1 MDLYTAR
8 TYTKNKLGSKA
19 KSPSAVAKFWKEELG
34 EDLKVSVVGKFVVF
48 SEYIVTDYAPSQLLP
63 QDFKWLYSCGN
74 ASAYYPVGYKPTLDD
89 FKALEKSSKGAMF
102 VSGNCVVLRYP
113 NMASVNPAY
122 KINVV
127 EWDKIATYPDG
138 EWIRHVFCARG
149 VTPKPEAKIA
159 GKCGLLTSDYFKKV
173 QSYYGNDFRVGDNN
187 YKYLGKP
194 WSDQAMKDLES
205 IGFERSG
212 KVITYKD
219 ASRASYVRGTGAVS
233 EHMVVLDYY
242 KDKYDLVVAF
252 NEFKDLFE
260 YLGAEY
266 ANQNICFVLDPKLR
280 FSIGGKTWSVHS
292 IDGALHM
299 IYTPSG
305 RIFSN
310 DSALKM
316 IATAQPAVT
325 KLPSIC
331 DGHLE
336 LDNNIIYCSD
346 AIEYLQGFKPSPGFK
361 ATRYAYGNIAT
372 AKGNLDYYELTDHR
386 IDDVCAK
393 VGPNVFVFDCKVMSK
408 SYATILTE
416 GTTGSILIPGGRKFT
431 DKDIEILY
439 SEGLCATPQGGLFI
453 PAGRTTVYDNGFEV
467 KFSDGARLISVSG
480 RRKSTDWEDLNT
492 MTPLSNYGK
501 LTKVAFYIDA
511 NKVARNAFA
520 KTLRFTSTGFV
531 APGQSVQPDKKK
543 QSTIQQPALP
553 SIKVGKWEASISDT
567 KDTTSVAKPS
577 GKYLNVTDT
586 QWNSQKLRA
595 VLKLLVSNGLAN
607 VEGSGWSYV
616 DSEFKEVIPFSEYYQ
631 VVGDVRYG
639 LTPKDWATDRRVLS
653 RLGLPDFKIV
663 GSLGCTY
670 HIPSPPVKYFPPPPR
685 VLNSSFASAD
695 LSSRRYRDP
704 IGRYFNKAFD
714 NQCYVTGGPT
724 EMKIM
729 LDEKVW
735 WDALW
740 DDMAKQNSGFI
751 VDKATKTITLR

>member
-8 TYTKNKLGSKA
+8 IYTKNKLGSKA
-19 KSPSAVAKFWKEELG
+19 KSPSAVAKFWKVELG
-34 EDLKVSVVGKFVVF
+34 ESLKVQAVGKFVVF
-48 SEYIVTDYAPSQLLP
+48 SEYIVSDYAPSQLLP
-63 QDFKWLYSCGN
+63 DHFKWLYSCGN
-74 ASAYYPVGYKPTLDD
+74 ASAYYPVGHKPTIED
-89 FKALEKSSKGAMF
+89 FKALEKFSKGAMF

-113 NMASVNPAY
+113 NMVSVNPAY
-122 KINVV
+122 TVEVV
-127 EWDKIATYPDG
+127 AWDKIATYPDG

-173 QSYYGNDFRVGDNN
+173 KSYFGTDLIVGGNN
-187 YKYLGKP
+187 YQYLGKP

-219 ASRASYVRGTGAVS
+219 VRLTSNVIGNGAVR

-242 KDKYDLVVAF
+242 KDQYYLVVAF

-266 ANQNICFVLDPKLR
+266 ANKNICFVLDPKIR

-305 RIFSN
+305 NIVSN
-310 DSALKM
+310 EFALKR
-316 IATAQPAVT
+316 IATAQPAIT

-331 DGHLE
+331 KGHLE
-336 LDNNIIYCSD
+336 IANNTIYCAD
-346 AIEYLQGFKPSPGFK
+346 AIEYLQGFKPAPGFK
-361 ATRYAYGNIAT
+361 ATRYTYGNIAT
-372 AKGNLDYYELTDHR
+372 AKGNLDYYELTAHR
-386 IDDVCAK
+386 IDDVCTK
-393 VGPNVFVFDCKVMSK
+393 VGPNVFVLDCKVMAK
-408 SYATILTE
+408 GYADILTE
-416 GTTGSILIPGGRKFT
+416 GTTGSILIPGGWKFT

-453 PAGRTTVYDNGFEV
+453 PAGRTTVYNGGFEV
-467 KFSDGARLISVSG
+467 KFSDGARLISASG

-492 MTPLSNYGK
+492 MAPLANYGK
-501 LTKVAFYIDA
+501 LTKVAFYIDDD
-511 NKVARNAFA
+511 KVASNVFS

-543 QSTIQQPALP
+543 QSTAQQPALP
-553 SIKVGKWEASISDT
+553 SIKVGKWEASISDI

-577 GKYLNVTDT
+577 GKYLNVTDN
-586 QWNSQKLRA
+586 QWNPQKLRA

-653 RLGLPDFKIV
+653 RLGLPNFQIV
-663 GSLGCTY
+663 GKLGCTY
-670 HIPSPPVKYFPPPPR
+670 HIPSPPVKYFPPPAKVTFSP
-685 VLNSSFASAD
+685 FASVD
-695 LSSRRYRDP
+695 LSNIVDRRR
-704 IGRYFNKAFD
+704 IGRYFENAFA
-714 NQCYVTGGPT
+714 NQCSVTTSYT
-724 EMKIM
+724 EMKIV

-735 WDALW
+735 WDDLW